1 MDFIVL
7 TDNPILVFLMI
18 IGILLNCL
26 QIVFNVIVGWTR
38 VSVAMSIDGVFPKFI
53 SAVNERTHTPVNA
66 HLVFLIWGGVIYSY
80 VYNFVPGYI
89 TYTLAMTAVA
99 TVLYIGT
106 SLGGALFPWTRK
118 QVYDT
123 SPAAKYKVAG
133 IPLITICG
141 VIATVFSVWML
152 YWYMTVPG
160 LGVANPTSELVML
173 AIFLFWVAY
182 YFIRRWWLKRV
193 GIDLELAFK
202 EVPPI

>member
-1 MDFIVL
+1 
-7 TDNPILVFLMI
+7 
-18 IGILLNCL
+18 
-26 QIVFNVIVGWTR
+26 
-38 VSVAMSIDGVFPKFI
+38 
-53 SAVNERTHTPVNA
+53 
-66 HLVFLIWGGVIYSY
+66 
-80 VYNFVPGYI
+80 
-89 TYTLAMTAVA
+89 MTAVA

-106 SLGGALFPWTRK
+106 SLGGALFPWSRK

-123 SPAAKYKVAG
+123 SAIAKYKVAG

-160 LGVANPTSELVML
+160 LGVANPTSELIML
-173 AIFLFWVAY
+173 AIFLFWVVY

>member
-1 MDFIVL
+1 M
-7 TDNPILVFLMI
+7 
-18 IGILLNCL
+18 
-26 QIVFNVIVGWTR
+26 
-38 VSVAMSIDGVFPKFI
+38 
-53 SAVNERTHTPVNA
+53 
-66 HLVFLIWGGVIYSY
+66 
-80 VYNFVPGYI
+80 YNFVPGYI

-123 SPAAKYKVAG
+123 SPVAKYKVAG

-160 LGVANPTSELVML
+160 LGVANPTSEAVML